1 MKEYARTMFVSEQKI
16 LAIDGIVSFNK
27 HKQTQI
33 LITCMH
39 ILLQTRHI
47 SKITTRKS
55 YMVFN
60 NIWIVCSSNILPIQ
74 ETKQGGAT
82 KSA

>member
-33 LITCMH
+33 PITCMH
-39 ILLQTRHI
+39 ILL
-47 SKITTRKS
+47 
-55 YMVFN
+55 
-60 NIWIVCSSNILPIQ
+60 
-74 ETKQGGAT
+74 
-82 KSA
+82 